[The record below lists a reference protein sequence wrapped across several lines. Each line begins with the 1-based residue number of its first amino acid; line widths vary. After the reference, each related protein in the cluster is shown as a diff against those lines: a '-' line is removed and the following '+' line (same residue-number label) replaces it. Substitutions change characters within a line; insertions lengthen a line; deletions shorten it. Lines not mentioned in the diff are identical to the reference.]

1 MFDKMTEIDSD
12 PDSKRAQDYYKR
24 LEEMERNNPNKKKS
38 QIIIKTMKRG
48 RTVKQETFQDGSFIG
63 KQITEEERIFQRKY
77 IDYKA
82 VQFPEINPIE
92 LKVKG
97 QGKEL
102 KIANF
107 RYPSLLKDR
116 KGIIFFN
123 NGYGDY
129 CARYAFFAE

>member
-1 MFDKMTEIDSD
+1 
-12 PDSKRAQDYYKR
+12 
-24 LEEMERNNPNKKKS
+24 
-38 QIIIKTMKRG
+38 MKRG

-82 VQFPEINPIE
+82 VQFPEINPVE

-107 RYPSLLKDR
+107 RYPSLLQER

-129 CARYAFFAE
+129 CARYAFFAEQFAKAGYDFVCMDGRGFGHSDGKRAFIESEKSISEDILKF